1 MKKLL
6 FLFLTISA
14 VGFTSC
20 GDDDVD
26 CNDIN
31 AANFL
36 AAETDALIDAAFDY
50 GFDPSDANCEKLKS
64 AYEDYIDAAEA
75 YEDCADEAGQGDE
88 FRESIQDAKDGI
100 ADLDC

>member
-26 CNDIN
+26 CNDID

-36 AAETDALIDAAFDY
+36 SAETEALIDAAFDY
-50 GFDPSDANCEKLKS
+50 GFNQTDANCEKLKS

-75 YEDCADEAGQGDE
+75 YESCADQAGEGDE
-88 FRESIQDAKDGI
+88 FREALDEARDGV
-100 ADLDC
+100 ADLPC